1 MPERDVVLVDKDAD
15 YRLLSLRFFFRLGW
29 FVSTK
34 LLKECLFIKL
44 KKKNK
49 TEYWLWGPRAERKL
63 KLIHAQ
69 KKKTKTEMLISIYQ
83 HSLNLRPFFKPLF
96 ESGQAGSLATIKRTL
111 FFNTTISDR
120 FKPVLHSS
128 ARQGAIESP
137 GLTAYVAYAQ
147 FSRPP
152 CNTTLEKLEAEK
164 WYFPTDCPTFP
175 FQNVPS
181 YG

>member
-1 MPERDVVLVDKDAD
+1 
-15 YRLLSLRFFFRLGW
+15 
-29 FVSTK
+29 
-34 LLKECLFIKL
+34 
-44 KKKNK
+44 
-49 TEYWLWGPRAERKL
+49 
-63 KLIHAQ
+63 
-69 KKKTKTEMLISIYQ
+69 MLISIYQ

-96 ESGQAGSLATIKRTL
+96 ESGQAGPLATIKRTL

-152 CNTTLEKLEAEK
+152 CNTTLEKLRLRNNTSPLIVPHFRSKMFQAMVRNREIHDSSDKIPTACQMFLSGLKCSRRPCLHEAFDLTYSLARK
-164 WYFPTDCPTFP
+164 NNFPH
-175 FQNVPS
+175 
-181 YG
+181 